1 MRDARARN
9 LAPRILLERYP
20 CLHKTVPLDPDE
32 PADGSYEWIEDF
44 DGVVLRVKNP
54 DSGRWVTPKG
64 ATAGKVNATRKRL
77 IEGSSSSCSVGKR
90 KKKSSL
96 LPKKIS
102 SETMKSDSK
111 KRKRVPDDMD
121 CDEES
126 SSKSIKKQENIRYRI
141 LKQKMQSKLGNSWVD
156 VMKEFFHD
164 KFRNFLNRLTGV
176 EEFDID
182 SGESIVNPV
191 GSLLSNM
198 NIDSDE

>member
-1 MRDARARN
+1 MS
-9 LAPRILLERYP
+9 E
-20 CLHKTVPLDPDE
+20 DE
-32 PADGSYEWIEDF
+32 VLQAVENTRKVELGVGSLGWA
-44 DGVVLRVKNP
+44 KNI
-54 DSGRWVTPKG
+54 WKPKPPHFNKQG
-64 ATAGKVNATRKRL
+64 EVNFTRKRL
-77 IEGSSSSCSVGKR
+77 IDGSSSRSLGK

-111 KRKRVPDDMD
+111 NRKRGPDDMD
-121 CDEES
+121 YDDES

-141 LKQKMQSKLGNSWVD
+141 LKEQMQRNLGDSWLV

-198 NIDSDE
+198 DIDSDE